1 MVRTCF
7 VIMAIG
13 NQHVGDKVVASE
25 SELRSVYEDVIK
37 PALLHADPELEVARA
52 DETNDQG
59 TITTDILTKLMH
71 SDFVV
76 ADITH
81 PNPNVYY
88 ELGVRHA
95 CRPGTIIIRHED
107 AQSYTPFDLA
117 HQRYISYD
125 SSAKGMRSLGD
136 QLKARFDSFADN
148 PKRPDNHLLEHAKS
162 SKFNFPQYGE
172 ELALQRQE
180 GLSEIVRAVVS
191 ADGAVDA
198 LLHGM
203 MQQTDI
209 PPFMLDMIKSVANNE
224 QALMKLMSG
233 LMKMGVLNKMLEG

>member
-1 MVRTCF
+1 MARTCF

-13 NQHVGDKVVASE
+13 DQRVGDDLIASE
-25 SELRSVYEDVIK
+25 SDLRSVYDAVIK
-37 PALLHADPELEVARA
+37 SALHIADPELEVVRA
-52 DETNDQG
+52 DETSTQG

-107 AQSYTPFDLA
+107 ARSYTPFDLA
-117 HQRYISYD
+117 HQRYIPYD
-125 SSAKGMRSLGD
+125 SSAQGLHSLAAHF
-136 QLKARFDSFADN
+136 KARFASYEAE
-148 PKRPDNHLLEHAKS
+148 PGRPDNHLLEHAKS
-162 SKFNFPQYGE
+162 SKFNFPQYGAE
-172 ELALQRQE
+172 VALQQQE
-180 GLSEIVRAVVS
+180 GLREIIGGIAM

-198 LLHGM
+198 LLDGM
-203 MQQTDI
+203 MEQTEL
-209 PPFMLDMIKSVANNE
+209 PPFARALLSSVARDE
-224 QALMKLMSG
+224 QALMRVMSG
-233 LMKMGVLNKMLEG
+233 LNNLGALNKTLGI

>member
-1 MVRTCF
+1 MAKTCF

-13 NQHVGDKVVASE
+13 DQYVGTEVVASE
-25 SELRSVYEDVIK
+25 GKLRGVYEDVIK
-37 PALLHADPELEVARA
+37 PALLQANPDLEVVRA

-59 TITTDILTKLMH
+59 TITTDILTKLMY

-76 ADITH
+76 ADITY

-95 CRPGTIIIRHED
+95 CRPGTIIIRHEES
-107 AQSYTPFDLA
+107 QSYTPFDIS

-125 SSAKGMRSLGD
+125 SSAKGMRNLGE
-136 QLKARFDSFADN
+136 QFKARFESFAAD
-148 PKRPDNHLLEHAKS
+148 PQRPDNHLLEHAKS

-172 ELALQRQE
+172 ELTLQRQE
-180 GLSEIVRAVVS
+180 GLSEIVQAVFA

-198 LLHGM
+198 LLDGM
-203 MQQTDI
+203 MQQADV
-209 PPFMLDMIKSVANNE
+209 PPFVRAMIASVARDE
-224 QALMKLMSG
+224 QALMSVLSG
-233 LMKMGVLNKMLEG
+233 LMKMGVLNKVLES